1 MSQQTPCGPK
11 HHIERQKCSFWS
23 IISIFGHFLSTGGSE
38 TENFNFF
45 LQNMKSSGDFVS
57 ENMSQS
63 NFLGESFFPIWVY
76 FEEDHLD
83 YGNLFSWVTL
93 RVDRR
98 RTIEFVCE

>member
-38 TENFNFF
+38 TENFKFF

-57 ENMSQS
+57 ENMLQS
-63 NFLGESFFPIWVY
+63 NFLGESFFPYLGLMEV
-76 FEEDHLD
+76 EVNSQ
-83 YGNLFSWVTL
+83 YGHGQV
-93 RVDRR
+93 VRR
-98 RTIEFVCE
+98 IQFQNCASSKRY

>member
-38 TENFNFF
+38 TENFKFF

-57 ENMSQS
+57 ENMLQN
-63 NFLGESFFPIWVY
+63 NFLGESFFPYLGLISENISVS
-76 FEEDHLD
+76 
-83 YGNLFSWVTL
+83 YGINF
-93 RVDRR
+93 
-98 RTIEFVCE
+98 